1 MTGWRSR
8 LTLARG
14 QSLTLCLAV
23 IVCHFNTI
31 DMEKGGLKLK
41 RKIEHDV
48 ARLNFLATVS

>member
-23 IVCHFNTI
+23 IGCHFNTI

-41 RKIEHDV
+41 RKIEHVV
-48 ARLNFLATVS
+48 A